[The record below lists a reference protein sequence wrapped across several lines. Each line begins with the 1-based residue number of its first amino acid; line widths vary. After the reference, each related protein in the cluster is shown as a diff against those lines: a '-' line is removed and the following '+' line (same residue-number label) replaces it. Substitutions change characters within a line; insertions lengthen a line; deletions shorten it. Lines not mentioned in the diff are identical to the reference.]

1 MQNYSHQG
9 PDTITAV
16 PGNTSLHSGL
26 MCAAASDMRSHDPVS
41 TDRNVGALP
50 DCTAVWASILFQELQ
65 TCTPMVVFLG
75 FETPLRDPRG
85 LYKGYM
91 KAILGK
97 PFRVTTLGIQP
108 WDR

>member
-1 MQNYSHQG
+1 MSIPSGWLNNMLQTLALNI
-9 PDTITAV
+9 PDPA
-16 PGNTSLHSGL
+16 P
-26 MCAAASDMRSHDPVS
+26 DMRSHDPVS

-65 TCTPMVVFLG
+65 TCTPMVVPLG

-97 PFRVTTLGIQP
+97 PFRVTAFLLYTLHP
-108 WDR
+108 KP